1 MMTGEDNL
9 GDVGASPVFAL
20 PPSFTSIEVGQKF
33 TGRLTVTEAHVV
45 LASGIFA
52 DFAPLHVDET
62 FAQQTRY
69 GTRIAHGTLITGIMT
84 GVLSKALGPNAL
96 GLLDYRAQFL
106 APVVPGDTVA
116 TIWEVREKVDNP
128 RLEGGIVRLAASCR
142 TQKDTVVVTAECAL
156 LVRYGDDN
164 SSKA

>member
-1 MMTGEDNL
+1 M
-9 GDVGASPVFAL
+9 FAL

-96 GLLDYRAQFL
+96 GLLDYRRAVLGARCSGRHGCDHLGGTGEGRQ
-106 APVVPGDTVA
+106 PA
-116 TIWEVREKVDNP
+116 TRGRDRPARGLLPNP
-128 RLEGGIVRLAASCR
+128 EGHAGGYGRMR
-142 TQKDTVVVTAECAL
+142 PTRAL
-156 LVRYGDDN
+156 RR
-164 SSKA
+164 